1 MTRRVDPA
9 TDPLRAEEQL
19 IRENLKLV
27 GYAVAELG
35 ARIPRHV
42 HRDDL
47 VSAGMAGLAQAVR
60 SYDEARGVPFDRY
73 ARNRIKGAL
82 LDELRRADWATR
94 SVRARARQV
103 AQMTEVLSPTL
114 GRAPMPVEVAGAL
127 GWDPREVITL
137 ADDVN
142 RAVVLAFDG
151 LTADGVDMSEVI
163 ADTAPTPDEEL
174 VERERRGYLV
184 DSVAALPE
192 RLRQVIVGYFLE
204 EKPMAELAKELG
216 VTESRISQM
225 RTEALALL
233 RDGMDSQLDPEKVA
247 GEDEERKAGRRG
259 NQNSSRAD
267 GRRQA
272 YRAAVASRSTCSER
286 ISHEGL
292 QDLVESRA

>member
-1 MTRRVDPA
+1 MARPNRV
-9 TDPLRAEEQL
+9 TDPLRAEEQM
-19 IRENLKLV
+19 IRANLKLV

-47 VSAGMAGLAQAVR
+47 VSAGMAGLAQAAR
-60 SYDEARGVPFDRY
+60 TFDEARGVPFDRY

-103 AQMTEVLSPTL
+103 AEVSEQLAPTL
-114 GRAPMPVEVAGAL
+114 GRSPMPVEVAGAL
-127 GWDPREVITL
+127 GWDPREVMTL

-151 LTADGVDMSEVI
+151 LTADGVDMSEAL
-163 ADTAPTPDEEL
+163 ADNEPTPDDQL

-184 DSVAALPE
+184 DAVAALPE

-204 EKPMAELAKELG
+204 EKPMAVLATELG

-233 RDGMDSQLDPEKVA
+233 RDGIDSQLDPEKVA
-247 GEDEERKAGRRG
+247 DEDEERSAGRRAHP
-259 NQNSSRAD
+259 NSGRAA

-272 YRAAVASRSTCSER
+272 YRAAIAGMSTCSER
-286 ISHEGL
+286 LSHEGL
-292 QDLVESRA
+292 ADLLR

>member
-1 MTRRVDPA
+1 MARPDPT
-9 TDPLRAEEQL
+9 TDPIRAEEQL
-19 IRENLKLV
+19 IRANLKLV

-47 VSAGMAGLAQAVR
+47 VSAGMAGLAQAAR
-60 SYDEARGVPFDRY
+60 TFDESRGVPFDRH

-103 AQMTEVLSPTL
+103 AQVTDQLAPTL

-151 LTADGVDMSEVI
+151 LTSDGVDMSEAL
-163 ADTAPTPDEEL
+163 ADTEPTPDEQL

-184 DSVAALPE
+184 DAVAALPE
-192 RLRQVIVGYFLE
+192 RLRHVIVGYFLE
-204 EKPMAELAKELG
+204 EKPMAELATELG

-233 RDGMDSQLDPEKVA
+233 RDGIESQLEPEKA
-247 GEDEERKAGRRG
+247 EADEERSAGRRAHPNTG
-259 NQNSSRAD
+259 RANA
-267 GRRQA
+267 RRQA
-272 YRAAVASRSTCSER
+272 YHQAIAGRSTCSER
-286 ISHEGL
+286 LSHEGL
-292 QDLVESRA
+292 ADLLTKST